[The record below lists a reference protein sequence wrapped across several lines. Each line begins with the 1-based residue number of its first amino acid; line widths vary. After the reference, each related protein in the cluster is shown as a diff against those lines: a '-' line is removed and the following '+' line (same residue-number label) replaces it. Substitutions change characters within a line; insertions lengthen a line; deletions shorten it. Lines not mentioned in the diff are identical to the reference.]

1 MISQFR
7 ATIHYYLAP
16 HIICG
21 YMLLLNLG
29 LLGCVVRA
37 DCEETVQ
44 ECSLARQ
51 FYKGMVKDIYSHS
64 EKCYDPRF
72 IFASIRV
79 LIETCD

>member
-1 MISQFR
+1 M
-7 ATIHYYLAP
+7 P
-16 HIICG
+16 
-21 YMLLLNLG
+21 LLNIE
-29 LLGCVVRA
+29 LLGRVVRA

-51 FYKGMVKDIYSHS
+51 FYKGMVKFYKGMVKDIYSHS